1 MIKKVWGMYFT
12 GTGTTEK
19 VVTHIGKKIAE
30 KLGVE
35 YENYDFTLPKV
46 RKVEKS
52 FNEEDLVVFGTPVI
66 AGRVPNLLL
75 KYLDTLK
82 GNGALAVP
90 VVLYGNRNFDDAL
103 IELRN
108 ILKDKGMKPIAGG
121 AFIGEHSFSTILGAG
136 RPDAKDMEIAST
148 FAENIFEKVTGKDFD
163 PEKLVEVK
171 GETPIRFYYQP
182 RDSKGNSIDIR
193 KVKPKTNMELCNKC
207 GLCASICPLGS
218 INPED
223 PSDVFGI
230 CMKCCACVKR
240 CPNGAKYYDDEN
252 YLYHQHELEDE
263 YGEIRKEP
271 ELFL

>member
-1 MIKKVWGMYFT
+1 MKKVWAVYFS
-12 GTGTTEK
+12 GTGTTK
-19 VVTHIGKKIAE
+19 KTVNFIADKLTGKFKTKKEIF
-30 KLGVE
+30 
-35 YENYDFTLPKV
+35 DFTLPEA
-46 RKVEKS
+46 RKIVKEFDK
-52 FNEEDLVVFGTPVI
+52 NDIVIFGTPVI
-66 AGRVPNLLL
+66 AGRVPNVLL

-121 AFIGEHSFSTILGAG
+121 AFIGEHSFSKILGAG

-148 FAENIFEKVTGKDFD
+148 FAENFFEKVPGKDFD
-163 PEKLVEVK
+163 PEKLIEVK

-193 KVKPKTNMELCNKC
+193 KVKPKTNIELCNKC

-252 YLYHQHELEDE
+252 YLYHQHELEAQ
-263 YGEIRKEP
+263 YASTRREP

>member
-35 YENYDFTLPKV
+35 YEDYDFTLPKV

-52 FNEEDLVVFGTPVI
+52 FTEEDLVVFGTPVI

-121 AFIGEHSFSTILGAG
+121 AFIGEHSFSKILGAG

-163 PEKLVEVK
+163 PEKLIEVK

-252 YLYHQHELEDE
+252 YLYHQHELEAQ
-263 YGEIRKEP
+263 YASTRREP

>member
-19 VVTHIGKKIAE
+19 VVTHIGRKIAE
-30 KLGVE
+30 KLGIE
-35 YENYDFTLPKV
+35 YEDYDFTLPKV

-52 FNEEDLVVFGTPVI
+52 FTEEDLVVFGTPVI

-121 AFIGEHSFSTILGAG
+121 AFIGEHSFSKILGAG

-163 PEKLVEVK
+163 PEKLIEVK

-252 YLYHQHELEDE
+252 YLYHQHELEAQ
-263 YGEIRKEP
+263 YASTRREP

>member
-12 GTGTTEK
+12 GTETTKK
-19 VVTHIGKKIAE
+19 VVNHIGKNLAN
-30 KLGVE
+30 KLNVE
-35 YENYDFTLPKV
+35 FEEYDFSLPSV

-52 FNEEDLVVFGTPVI
+52 FTTEDLVVFGVPVI

-108 ILKDKGMKPIAGG
+108 ILNDKGLKPIAGG

-136 RPDAKDMEIAST
+136 RPDEKDMDIATS
-148 FAENIFEKVTGKDFD
+148 FATSIFEKITSKDFD
-163 PEKLVEVK
+163 PDKLVEVK

-182 RDSKGNSIDIR
+182 RDSKGNPIDIR
-193 KVKPKTNMELCNKC
+193 KVKPKTNKDLCTKC
-207 GLCASICPLGS
+207 GTCVAICPMGS

-240 CPNGAKYYDDEN
+240 CPNGAKYYDDAN
-252 YLYHQHELEDE
+252 YLYHQHELEDQ
-263 YGEIRKEP
+263 YASTRKEP

>member
-1 MIKKVWGMYFT
+1 MIKKVLGMYFT
-12 GTGTTEK
+12 GTGTTKK
-19 VVTHIGKKIAE
+19 VVNHIAE
-30 KLGVE
+30 KIAKDLNLE
-35 YENYDFTLPKV
+35 YEEFNFSVPANRKFEKV
-46 RKVEKS
+46 FS
-52 FNEEDLVVFGTPVI
+52 EDELVVFGVPVI

-108 ILKDKGMKPIAGG
+108 ILKDKGLRPIAGG

-136 RPDAKDMEIAST
+136 RPDAKDMEIATGFS
-148 FAENIFEKVTGKDFD
+148 EDIIKKITGKDFD
-163 PEKLVEVK
+163 PDKVVDVK

-193 KVKPKTNMELCNKC
+193 KVKPKTNMELCDKC
-207 GLCASICPLGS
+207 GKCIEICPLGS

-223 PSDVFGI
+223 PSDIFGI
-230 CMKCCACVKR
+230 CMKCCACVKG
-240 CPNGAKYYDDEN
+240 CPKGAKYYDDAN
-252 YLYHQHELEDE
+252 YLYHQHELEDQ
-263 YGEIRKEP
+263 YAGTRREP

>member
-35 YENYDFTLPKV
+35 YEDYDFTLPKV

-52 FNEEDLVVFGTPVI
+52 FTEEDLVVFGTPVI

-121 AFIGEHSFSTILGAG
+121 AFIGEHSFSKILGAG

-163 PEKLVEVK
+163 PEKLIEVK

-193 KVKPKTNMELCNKC
+193 KVKPKTNMDLCNKC

-252 YLYHQHELEDE
+252 YLYHQHELEAQ
-263 YGEIRKEP
+263 YASIRREP

>member
-35 YENYDFTLPKV
+35 YEDYDFTLPKV

-52 FNEEDLVVFGTPVI
+52 FTEEDLVVFGTPVI

-121 AFIGEHSFSTILGAG
+121 AFIGEHSFSKILGAG

-163 PEKLVEVK
+163 PEKLIEVK

-193 KVKPKTNMELCNKC
+193 KVKPKTNMDLCNKC

-218 INPED
+218 INTED

-252 YLYHQHELEDE
+252 YLYHQHELEAQ
-263 YGEIRKEP
+263 YASTRREP

>member
-35 YENYDFTLPKV
+35 YEDYDFTLPKV

-52 FNEEDLVVFGTPVI
+52 FTEEDLVVFGTPVI

-121 AFIGEHSFSTILGAG
+121 AFIGEHSFSKILGAR

-163 PEKLVEVK
+163 PEKLIEVK

-193 KVKPKTNMELCNKC
+193 KVKPKTNMDLCNKC

-252 YLYHQHELEDE
+252 YLYHQHELEAQ
-263 YGEIRKEP
+263 YASTRREP

>member
-19 VVTHIGKKIAE
+19 VVTHIGRKIAE

-35 YENYDFTLPKV
+35 YEDYDFTLPKV

-52 FNEEDLVVFGTPVI
+52 FTEEDLVVFGTPVI

-82 GNGALAVP
+82 GKGALAVP

-121 AFIGEHSFSTILGAG
+121 AFIGEHSFSKILGAG

-163 PEKLVEVK
+163 PEKLIEVK

-193 KVKPKTNMELCNKC
+193 KVKPKTNMDLCNKC

-252 YLYHQHELEDE
+252 YLYHQHELEAQ
-263 YGEIRKEP
+263 YASTRREP

>member
-35 YENYDFTLPKV
+35 YEDYDFTLPKV

-52 FNEEDLVVFGTPVI
+52 FTEEDLVVFGTPVI

-82 GNGALAVP
+82 GNGALTVP

-121 AFIGEHSFSTILGAG
+121 AFIGEHSFSKILGAG

-163 PEKLVEVK
+163 PEKLIEVK

-193 KVKPKTNMELCNKC
+193 KVKPKTNMDLCNKC

-252 YLYHQHELEDE
+252 YLYHQHELEAQ
-263 YGEIRKEP
+263 YASTRREP

>member
-35 YENYDFTLPKV
+35 YEDYDFTLPKV

-52 FNEEDLVVFGTPVI
+52 FTEEDLVVFGTPVI

-108 ILKDKGMKPIAGG
+108 ILRDKGMKPIAGG
-121 AFIGEHSFSTILGAG
+121 AFIGEHSFSKILGAG

-163 PEKLVEVK
+163 PEKLIEVK

-240 CPNGAKYYDDEN
+240 CPNSAKYYDDEN
-252 YLYHQHELEDE
+252 YLYHQHELEAQ
-263 YGEIRKEP
+263 YASTRREP

>member
-35 YENYDFTLPKV
+35 YEDYDFTLPKV

-52 FNEEDLVVFGTPVI
+52 FTEEDLVVFGTPVI

-82 GNGALAVP
+82 GKGALAVP

-121 AFIGEHSFSTILGAG
+121 AFIGEHSFSKILGAG

-163 PEKLVEVK
+163 PEKLIEVK

-193 KVKPKTNMELCNKC
+193 KVKPKTNIELCNKC

-252 YLYHQHELEDE
+252 YLYHQHELEAQ
-263 YGEIRKEP
+263 YASTRREP

>member
-35 YENYDFTLPKV
+35 YEDYDFTLPKV

-52 FNEEDLVVFGTPVI
+52 FTEEDLVVFGTPVI

-82 GNGALAVP
+82 GKGALAVP

-121 AFIGEHSFSTILGAG
+121 AFIGEHSFSKILGAG

-163 PEKLVEVK
+163 PEKLIEVK

-252 YLYHQHELEDE
+252 YLYHQHELEAQ
-263 YGEIRKEP
+263 YASTRREP

>member
-19 VVTHIGKKIAE
+19 IVTHIGKKIGE

-35 YENYDFTLPKV
+35 YESYNFSLPKA
-46 RKVEKS
+46 REIEKS
-52 FNEEDLVVFGTPVI
+52 FTENDLVVFGTPVI

-90 VVLYGNRNFDDAL
+90 VVLYGNRNSDDAL
-103 IELRN
+103 IELRD
-108 ILKDKGMKPIAGG
+108 ILKEKNMKPIAGG
-121 AFIGEHSFSTILGAG
+121 AFIGEHSFSKILGAG
-136 RPDAKDMEIAST
+136 RPDIKDMEIASN
-148 FAENIFEKVTGKDFD
+148 FAEKIVEKITRKDFNL
-163 PEKLVEVK
+163 EKLVEVK
-171 GETPIRFYYQP
+171 GETPLRFYYQP
-182 RDSKGNSIDIR
+182 RDSKGNPIDIR
-193 KVKPKTNMELCNKC
+193 KVKPKTDMNLCDRC
-207 GLCASICPLGS
+207 GLCVAICPLGS
-218 INPED
+218 INFDD

-240 CPNGAKYYDDEN
+240 CPTGAKYYDDEN
-252 YLYHQHELEDE
+252 YLYHQHELEEE
-263 YGEIRKEP
+263 YGKIRREP

>member
-35 YENYDFTLPKV
+35 YEDYDFTLPKA

-52 FNEEDLVVFGTPVI
+52 FTEEDLVVFGTPVI

-121 AFIGEHSFSTILGAG
+121 AFIGEHSFSKILGAG

-163 PEKLVEVK
+163 PEKLIEVK

-252 YLYHQHELEDE
+252 YLYHQHELEAQ
-263 YGEIRKEP
+263 YASTRREP

>member
-1 MIKKVWGMYFT
+1 MVKKVWGMYFT
-12 GTGTTEK
+12 GTGTTKK

-46 RKVEKS
+46 RKVEKV

-108 ILKDKGMKPIAGG
+108 ILKDKGLRPIAGG
-121 AFIGEHSFSTILGAG
+121 AFIGEHSFSKILGAG
-136 RPDAKDMEIAST
+136 RPDAKDMEIASN

-163 PEKLVEVK
+163 PEKLVDVK

-182 RDSKGNSIDIR
+182 RDSKGNPIDIR
-193 KVKPKTNMELCNKC
+193 KVKPKTNMDLCNKC
-207 GLCASICPLGS
+207 GLCISICPLGS

-240 CPNGAKYYDDEN
+240 CPSGAKYYDDEN
-252 YLYHQHELEDE
+252 YLYHQHELEAQ
-263 YGEIRKEP
+263 YAGTRREP

>member
-35 YENYDFTLPKV
+35 YEDYDFTLPKV

-52 FNEEDLVVFGTPVI
+52 FTEEDLVVFGTPVI

-90 VVLYGNRNFDDAL
+90 VVLYGNRNFDDTL

-121 AFIGEHSFSTILGAG
+121 AFIGEHSFSKILGAG

-163 PEKLVEVK
+163 PEKLIEVK

-252 YLYHQHELEDE
+252 YLYHQHELEAQ
-263 YGEIRKEP
+263 YASIRREP

>member
-35 YENYDFTLPKV
+35 YEDYDFTLPKV

-52 FNEEDLVVFGTPVI
+52 FTEEDLVVFGTPVI

-82 GNGALAVP
+82 GNEALAVP

-121 AFIGEHSFSTILGAG
+121 AFIGEHSFSKILGAG

-163 PEKLVEVK
+163 PEKLIEVK

-252 YLYHQHELEDE
+252 YLYHQHELEAQ
-263 YGEIRKEP
+263 YASTRREP

>member
-19 VVTHIGKKIAE
+19 VVTHIGRKIAE
-30 KLGVE
+30 KLGIE
-35 YENYDFTLPKV
+35 YEDYDFTLPKV

-52 FNEEDLVVFGTPVI
+52 FTEEDLVVFGIPVI

-121 AFIGEHSFSTILGAG
+121 AFIGEHSFSRILGAG
-136 RPDAKDMEIAST
+136 RPDAKDMEVASI
-148 FAENIFEKVTGKDFD
+148 FAKNIFEKVTGKDFD
-163 PEKLVEVK
+163 PEKLIEVK

-252 YLYHQHELEDE
+252 YLYHQHELEAQ
-263 YGEIRKEP
+263 YSSTRREP

>member
-35 YENYDFTLPKV
+35 YEDYDFTLPKV

-52 FNEEDLVVFGTPVI
+52 FTEEDLVVFGTPVI

-121 AFIGEHSFSTILGAG
+121 AFIGEHSFSKILGAG

-163 PEKLVEVK
+163 PEKLIEVK

-252 YLYHQHELEDE
+252 YLYHQHELESQ
-263 YGEIRKEP
+263 YAPTRREP

>member
-35 YENYDFTLPKV
+35 YEDYDFTLPKV

-52 FNEEDLVVFGTPVI
+52 FIEEDLVVFGTPVI

-121 AFIGEHSFSTILGAG
+121 AFIGEHSFSKILGAG

-163 PEKLVEVK
+163 PEKLIEVK

-252 YLYHQHELEDE
+252 YLYHQHELEAQ
-263 YGEIRKEP
+263 YASIRREP

>member
-35 YENYDFTLPKV
+35 YEDYDFTLPKV

-52 FNEEDLVVFGTPVI
+52 FTEEDLVVFGTPVI

-82 GNGALAVP
+82 GKGALAVP

-108 ILKDKGMKPIAGG
+108 ILKDKNMKPIAGG
-121 AFIGEHSFSTILGAG
+121 AFIGEHSFSKILGAG
-136 RPDAKDMEIAST
+136 RPNIKDMEIASN
-148 FAENIFEKVTGKDFD
+148 FAEKIVEKIIEKDFD

-171 GETPIRFYYQP
+171 GETPLRFYYQP
-182 RDSKGNSIDIR
+182 RDSKGNPIDIR
-193 KVKPKTNMELCNKC
+193 KVKPKTDMNLCDRC
-207 GLCASICPLGS
+207 GLCIAICPLGS
-218 INPED
+218 ININD

-240 CPNGAKYYDDEN
+240 CPTGAKYYDDEN

-263 YGEIRKEP
+263 YGEIRREP

>member
-35 YENYDFTLPKV
+35 YEDYDFTLPKV

-52 FNEEDLVVFGTPVI
+52 FTEEDLVVFGTPVI

-121 AFIGEHSFSTILGAG
+121 AFIGEHSFSKILGAG

-163 PEKLVEVK
+163 PEKLIEVK

-193 KVKPKTNMELCNKC
+193 KVKPKTNIELCNKC

-252 YLYHQHELEDE
+252 YLYHQHELEAQ
-263 YGEIRKEP
+263 YASTRREP

>member
-35 YENYDFTLPKV
+35 YEDYDFTLPKV

-52 FNEEDLVVFGTPVI
+52 FTEEDLVVFGTPVI

-108 ILKDKGMKPIAGG
+108 ILKDKGMKSIAGG
-121 AFIGEHSFSTILGAG
+121 AFIGEHSFSKILGAG
-136 RPDAKDMEIAST
+136 RPDTKDMEIAST

-163 PEKLVEVK
+163 PEKLIEVK

-252 YLYHQHELEDE
+252 YLYHQHELEAQ
-263 YGEIRKEP
+263 YASTRREP

>member
-35 YENYDFTLPKV
+35 YEDYDFTLPKV

-52 FNEEDLVVFGTPVI
+52 FTEEDLVVFGTPVI

-108 ILKDKGMKPIAGG
+108 ILKNKGMKPIAGG
-121 AFIGEHSFSTILGAG
+121 AFIGEHSFSKILGAG
-136 RPDAKDMEIAST
+136 RPDTKDMEIAST

-163 PEKLVEVK
+163 PEKLIEVK

-263 YGEIRKEP
+263 YGKIRREP